1 MMNKIKPLFY
11 GVLAL
16 SFVLL
21 LSGCDMVLFNPK
33 GAVAAEQIK
42 LIYIAMILMLLIVVP
57 VIIMTIAIAW
67 KYRAS
72 NKKATYM
79 PNWAHNTALEVVWWT
94 VPCIIIVILAVITWR
109 TSHSLDPYKPLDSK
123 VKPVTIQAI
132 SLDWKWLFIYPDQG
146 IATINYIVVPEK
158 TPLNFQ
164 ITSQGPMNALWIP
177 ALGGQIY
184 AMAGMRTKLHLIAD
198 EPGLY
203 DGLSA
208 NFSGDGFTGMKF
220 KVKATSQQEFN
231 QWVSEVKA
239 APNTFNMDDY
249 KQMTL
254 PTEDEPVQY
263 FSHVQADLFN
273 DVMMSFMMPASQDL
287 APVRK

>member
-16 SFVLL
+16 GFALL
-21 LSGCDMVLFNPK
+21 LSGCDMVLLNPK
-33 GAVAAEQIK
+33 GSVAAEQIR

-57 VIIMTIAIAW
+57 VIIMTIVIAW

-72 NKKATYM
+72 NKKATYK
-79 PNWAHNTALEVVWWT
+79 PDWAHNTMLEVVWWT
-94 VPCIIIVILAVITWR
+94 IPCIIIVILAIITWI

-123 VKPVTIQAI
+123 AKPITIQAV
-132 SLDWKWLFIYPDQG
+132 SLDWKWLFIYPEQG

-198 EPGLY
+198 EAGLY
-203 DGLSA
+203 DGASA

-220 KVKATSQQEFN
+220 QVNATSQQEFN
-231 QWVSEVKA
+231 QWVSEAQKA
-239 APNTFNMDDY
+239 PHTLTMDDY
-249 KQMTL
+249 KKLAL
-254 PTEDEPVQY
+254 PTENEPVQY
-263 FSHVQADLFN
+263 FSHVQTNLFN
-273 DVMMSFMMPASQDL
+273 DVMMAFMMPASQDL